1 MLGEIRVQFNKT
13 LQQKGWMDEQTREK
27 AIYKL
32 GRMFLEVGH
41 PTEWPASTF
50 ETYEQFGGIVEKSLF
65 DNIVATNAYD
75 VQRTLGRLGK
85 PVDRRRWGSSSACD
99 VNSFYSRKVNG
110 IFIPAGILQQPF
122 YSPKQQI
129 ARNYGSVGAICGH
142 EMTHGFDDIGRE
154 YDAYGNRNG
163 WWTKTVISN
172 FQERAQCI
180 ENLFSSYQIHG
191 AHVNGKLTLGEA
203 IADSGGLKMAWEA
216 FLAKEK
222 PSQDEKRMFFLAM
235 GQTWCSK
242 EKAVSAKADLL
253 SDQHPPSKF
262 RVIGTL
268 SQFAPFAETFQCA
281 KGSKMNP
288 ESKCHLW

>member
-1 MLGEIRVQFNKT
+1 
-13 LQQKGWMDEQTREK
+13 
-27 AIYKL
+27 
-32 GRMFLEVGH
+32 MFLEVGH

-142 EMTHGFDDIGRE
+142 EMTHGFDGDFPQNSVQIVGQECMLFASHAASVYTHFLLFETNHSR
-154 YDAYGNRNG
+154 GKV
-163 WWTKTVISN
+163 TQLVTLLCTV
-172 FQERAQCI
+172 
-180 ENLFSSYQIHG
+180 LFPWRVPGCVDCRLH
-191 AHVNGKLTLGEA
+191 HL
-203 IADSGGLKMAWEA
+203 
-216 FLAKEK
+216 
-222 PSQDEKRMFFLAM
+222 
-235 GQTWCSK
+235 
-242 EKAVSAKADLL
+242 
-253 SDQHPPSKF
+253 PP
-262 RVIGTL
+262 
-268 SQFAPFAETFQCA
+268 
-281 KGSKMNP
+281 
-288 ESKCHLW
+288 

>member
-1 MLGEIRVQFNKT
+1 LDGQ
-13 LQQKGWMDEQTREK
+13 

-142 EMTHGFDDIGRE
+142 EMTHGFDGDFPQNSVQIVGQE
-154 YDAYGNRNG
+154 CMLFASHAASVDALSFVGNQSLP
-163 WWTKTVISN
+163 WQSHS
-172 FQERAQCI
+172 ALQCPFPL
-180 ENLFSSYQIHG
+180 EG
-191 AHVNGKLTLGEA
+191 ARVCRLPTQSFATLTRL
-203 IADSGGLKMAWEA
+203 LRKHRCWE
-216 FLAKEK
+216 
-222 PSQDEKRMFFLAM
+222 
-235 GQTWCSK
+235 G
-242 EKAVSAKADLL
+242 
-253 SDQHPPSKF
+253 
-262 RVIGTL
+262 I
-268 SQFAPFAETFQCA
+268 
-281 KGSKMNP
+281 
-288 ESKCHLW
+288 